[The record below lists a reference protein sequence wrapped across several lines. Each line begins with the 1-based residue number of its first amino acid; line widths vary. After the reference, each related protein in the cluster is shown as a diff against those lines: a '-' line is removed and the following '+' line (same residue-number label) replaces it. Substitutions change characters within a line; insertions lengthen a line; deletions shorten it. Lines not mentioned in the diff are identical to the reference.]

1 MNRQITTGLAL
12 SLCVA
17 LTGCANSNIKPAE
30 VFCPVIG
37 AITGAGIVAG
47 AANTS
52 DAGALAGGAAL
63 GAAAG
68 YMFCHERETPPAP
81 APAPAPPKAPPPPPP
96 PPPPPEPEIG
106 TKIMSLEGTNF
117 AFNSAALTDAGK
129 VRLDDAAR
137 LLIEHGALVVEVAG
151 HTDSVGSL
159 AYNQKLSERRAKSV
173 AVYLESKGVD
183 PAHLAPVVGYG
194 KTKPVATNDTAE
206 GRAQN
211 RRVELIV
218 TDNYKGPLND

>member
-17 LTGCANSNIKPAE
+17 LTGCANSNIKPAD
-30 VFCPVIG
+30 VFCPLIG
-37 AITGAGIVAG
+37 AVTGAGIVGG
-47 AANTS
+47 AANTT

-68 YMFCHERETPPAP
+68 YMFCHEKEVPVAP
-81 APAPAPPKAPPPPPP
+81 APAPAPPPKVAPPPPPP
-96 PPPPPEPEIG
+96 PPAAPEVG
-106 TKIMSLEGTNF
+106 SKIVSLEGAHF
-117 AFNSAALTDAGK
+117 AFNSAVLMDAGK
-129 VRLDDAAR
+129 VRLDEGAK
-137 LLIEHGALVVEVAG
+137 IMMEHGALTVEVAG
-151 HTDSVGSL
+151 HTDAVGSD

-183 PAHLAPVVGYG
+183 PAHLAPVIGYG
-194 KTKPVATNDTAE
+194 KSKPIATNDTAE

-218 TDNYKGPLND
+218 RDN

>member
-30 VFCPVIG
+30 VFCPLIG
-37 AITGAGIVAG
+37 AVTGAGVVAG
-47 AANTS
+47 AANTT

-68 YMFCHERETPPAP
+68 YMFCHEKEVPVTP
-81 APAPAPPKAPPPPPP
+81 APAPAPPPKAAPPPPPP
-96 PPPPPEPEIG
+96 PPPAEPEVG
-106 TKIMSLEGTNF
+106 TKIMSLEGAHF
-117 AFNSAALTDAGK
+117 AFNSAVLMDAGK
-129 VRLDDAAR
+129 VRLDEGAKM
-137 LLIEHGALVVEVAG
+137 LMEHSALTVEVAG
-151 HTDSVGSL
+151 HTDAVGSD

-173 AVYLESKGVD
+173 ASYLESKGVD
-183 PAHLAPVVGYG
+183 PAHLAPVIGYG
-194 KTKPVATNDTAE
+194 KSKPIATNDTAE

-218 TDNYKGPLND
+218 RDN

>member
-17 LTGCANSNIKPAE
+17 LTGCANSNIKPAD
-30 VFCPVIG
+30 VFCPLIG
-37 AITGAGIVAG
+37 AVTGAGIVGG
-47 AANTS
+47 AANTT

-68 YMFCHERETPPAP
+68 YMFCHEKEVPVAP
-81 APAPAPPKAPPPPPP
+81 APAPAPPPKALPLAPPPPPAA
-96 PPPPPEPEIG
+96 PEVG
-106 TKIMSLEGTNF
+106 SKIASLEGAHF
-117 AFNSAALTDAGK
+117 AFNSAVLMDAGK
-129 VRLDDAAR
+129 VRLDEGAK
-137 LLIEHGALVVEVAG
+137 IMMEHGALTVEVAG
-151 HTDSVGSL
+151 HTDAVGSD

-183 PAHLAPVVGYG
+183 PAHLAPVIGYG
-194 KTKPVATNDTAE
+194 KSKPIATNDTAE

-218 TDNYKGPLND
+218 RDN

>member
-17 LTGCANSNIKPAE
+17 LTGCANSNIKPAD
-30 VFCPVIG
+30 VFCPLIG
-37 AITGAGIVAG
+37 AVTGAGIVGG
-47 AANTS
+47 AANTT

-68 YMFCHERETPPAP
+68 YMFCHEKEVPVAP
-81 APAPAPPKAPPPPPP
+81 APAPAPPPKAAPPPPPP
-96 PPPPPEPEIG
+96 PPAAPEVG
-106 TKIMSLEGTNF
+106 SKIVSLEGAHF
-117 AFNSAALTDAGK
+117 AFNSAVLMDAGK
-129 VRLDDAAR
+129 VRLDEGAK
-137 LLIEHGALVVEVAG
+137 IMMEHGALTVEVAG
-151 HTDSVGSL
+151 HTDAVGSD

-183 PAHLAPVVGYG
+183 PAHLAPVIGYG
-194 KTKPVATNDTAE
+194 KSKPIATNDTAE

-211 RRVELIV
+211 RRVELV
-218 TDNYKGPLND
+218 VRDN

>member
-17 LTGCANSNIKPAE
+17 LTGCANSNIKPAD
-30 VFCPVIG
+30 VFCPLIG
-37 AITGAGIVAG
+37 AVTGAGIVGG
-47 AANTS
+47 AANTT

-68 YMFCHERETPPAP
+68 YMFCHEKEVPVAP
-81 APAPAPPKAPPPPPP
+81 APAPAPPPKAAPPPPPP
-96 PPPPPEPEIG
+96 PPAAPEVG
-106 TKIMSLEGTNF
+106 SKIVSLEGAHF
-117 AFNSAALTDAGK
+117 AFNSAVLMDAGK
-129 VRLDDAAR
+129 VRLDEGAK
-137 LLIEHGALVVEVAG
+137 IMMEHGALTVEVAG
-151 HTDSVGSL
+151 HTDAVGSD

-183 PAHLAPVVGYG
+183 PAHLAPVIGYG
-194 KTKPVATNDTAE
+194 KSKPIATNDTAE

-218 TDNYKGPLND
+218 RDN